1 MVLDGSEIA
10 DMLASTHD
18 CHVPAFAAQRDTAIG
33 DEHHAIGGLSFSE
46 QFVAVAEPFGGESR
60 REATQGVH
68 VEFTERG
75 DAKGSVSAFVLSGDF
90 EVQAG
95 FGTGLKAN
103 LEAAVTEAVAPLK
116 ASVEGYKYRTV
127 IMLLDTL
134 SGNAE

>member
-1 MVLDGSEIA
+1 MPL
-10 DMLASTHD
+10 LAAGLPGAVVAGCST
-18 CHVPAFAAQRDTAIG
+18 AG
-33 DEHHAIGGLSFSE
+33 
-46 QFVAVAEPFGGESR
+46 
-60 REATQGVH
+60 
-68 VEFTERG
+68 EFTERG